1 MHESITGVIER
12 ITFHNEETGYTV
24 VKVRVAKATE
34 LITITGKFVHI
45 LEGEQIE
52 CSGVWSNNP
61 KYGKQFQADS
71 IRTIP
76 PTSLLGIEKY
86 LASGLVAGIGPHFA
100 KRLVKKFGAD
110 VFDIIENQP
119 HRLGELEGIGPK
131 RQQQLSQ
138 AWSEQK
144 SIRDI
149 IVFLQTYSIGSS
161 RAFRIYKTYGEH
173 AIQQIKKNPYRLAI
187 DINGI
192 GFKTADQLAMQ
203 LGIEQNALI
212 RGYAG
217 IYHQLQTASSN
228 GHCGL
233 PKADLLSQTIDL
245 LSMEEE
251 RLLVALEHL
260 VSQGQIIYSNELY
273 CLAYLH
279 DIEVKLAQDI
289 SRIINTPL
297 PWKSFTVKKS
307 LSSITLSSSQI
318 RALNTAINNK
328 LTIITGGPGVGKT
341 TLVKSVIDA
350 ISTTGC
356 KISLAAPTGRAAKR
370 MHQATGMMAKTIH
383 RLLEYNPQ
391 IFGFNRNSDN
401 PLEGD
406 LLIIDEASM
415 IDVKL
420 MGQLFQAIPDSM
432 AVLIVGDID
441 QLPSVGPGAVLADCI
456 KSDRIPKVTL
466 TEIHRQAAESLITV
480 NAHKINQGLMPHSA
494 DPGELSDFY
503 IISEIEPEK
512 IYQKIITLL
521 QQRIPNKFNLNPIH
535 DIQVLT
541 PMQKGALGAKQLNT
555 VLQKAQ
561 NPNLNL
567 GITKFDQIFAP
578 QDKVLQTVNN
588 YEKNTFNGDLG
599 IIERINNKQL
609 IVNFDNKLV
618 TYEENELDELQ
629 LAYATTIHKSQGSEF
644 PAIIIPITMHHF
656 MLLERNLLY
665 TGITRGKKLVVL
677 IGDLK
682 AIKIACKNQ
691 KAKDRNT
698 LLCQRLINNIETK
711 APSML

>member
-12 ITFHNEETGYTV
+12 ITFHNEDNGYTV
-24 VKVRVAKATE
+24 VKVRVDKASD

-161 RAFRIYKTYGEH
+161 RAFRIYKTYGEQ

-203 LGIEQNALI
+203 LGIEKDALI

-233 PKADLLSQTIDL
+233 PKADLLSQTVDL
-245 LSMEEE
+245 LSMEEK

-260 VSQGQIIYSNELY
+260 ISQGQIIYSNELY
-273 CLAYLH
+273 CLAHLH
-279 DIEVKLAQDI
+279 DIEIKLAQDI

-494 DPGELSDFY
+494 DPGEIGDFY
-503 IISEIEPEK
+503 IISEVEPEK

-609 IVNFDNKLV
+609 IVNFDNKLI

-698 LLCQRLINNIETK
+698 LLCQRLINNIEKK

>member
-12 ITFHNEETGYTV
+12 ITFHNEDNGYTV
-24 VKVRVAKATE
+24 VKVRVDKASD

-161 RAFRIYKTYGEH
+161 RAFRIYKTYGEQ

-203 LGIEQNALI
+203 LGIEKDALI

-233 PKADLLSQTIDL
+233 PKADLLSQTVDL
-245 LSMEEE
+245 LSMEEK

-260 VSQGQIIYSNELY
+260 ISQGQIIYSNELY
-273 CLAYLH
+273 CLAHLH

-494 DPGELSDFY
+494 DPGEIGDFY
-503 IISEIEPEK
+503 IISEVEPEK

-609 IVNFDNKLV
+609 IVNFDNKLI

-698 LLCQRLINNIETK
+698 LLCQRLINNIEKK